1 MGVEDSFILGE
12 EIRPQ
17 YGGRILLELGKGE
30 VCLLGDGLL
39 ITFVEKFGMSRVCRF
54 RRMTG

>member
-1 MGVEDSFILGE
+1 MGVEDSFILGG

-39 ITFVEKFGMSRVCRF
+39 ITFVEKFGMSRVRRF